1 MYVMCDRVQ
10 IIWHYSNWWN
20 KFYPFQYF
28 LAKTKQRVYSKGN
41 LIFRVFWLLVSFLC
55 VQQMLW
61 LYLISRPA
69 TAVQRI
75 KLRESTSVCS
85 KCVNYN
91 FASNHPFAAQCD
103 DGDVKSTKT
112 KALKWKSESI
122 KKNTHHI
129 EIHGEN
135 SWTWENWRW
144 NLIMCKFPIASPRV
158 CFPIRRACFYIF
170 AVRILHTRTRTNPT
184 TLWLLLFMS
193 LFLLLLLRLLWLNEY
208 MIR

>member
-1 MYVMCDRVQ
+1 MDWSKSYGHIALIAAYAVHWNGMAVTGTKKKRISMYVMCYRVQ
-10 IIWHYSNWWN
+10 IIWHYSNCWN

-28 LAKTKQRVYSKGN
+28 LARTKQRVYSKGN
-41 LIFRVFWLLVSFLC
+41 LIFRVFWLLVSTLC

-91 FASNHPFAAQCD
+91 FASNHPFAAQYD

-112 KALKWKSESI
+112 KAMKWKSESI
-122 KKNTHHI
+122 KKYASYR
-129 EIHGEN
+129 N
-135 SWTWENWRW
+135 SWR
-144 NLIMCKFPIASPRV
+144 KFMDLRK
-158 CFPIRRACFYIF
+158 
-170 AVRILHTRTRTNPT
+170 L
-184 TLWLLLFMS
+184 TLKF
-193 LFLLLLLRLLWLNEY
+193 NHV
-208 MIR
+208 